1 MSLYEI
7 EIYDENI
14 MIKDY
19 PKIAKEVDKIL
30 MIYGISKDKYYF
42 SQCMG
47 YLKNRIEIS
56 YVHNID
62 ANTSLT
68 IEFIN
73 RDTTLDLEKIH
84 VEND

>member
-1 MSLYEI
+1 MSVYEI
-7 EIYDENI
+7 EIYDENV
-14 MIKDY
+14 MINDY
-19 PKIAKEVDKIL
+19 PRIVKEVDKIL
-30 MIYGISKDKYYF
+30 KIYGICKAKYYF
-42 SQCMG
+42 SQCLG
-47 YLKNRIEIS
+47 YLKNHIEVS

-62 ANTSLT
+62 PNTSLT

>member
-7 EIYDENI
+7 EIYDENV

-30 MIYGISKDKYYF
+30 MIYGICKDKYYF

-47 YLKNRIEIS
+47 FLKNHIEIS

-73 RDTTLDLEKIH
+73 RDTTLDLEKIQL
-84 VEND
+84 END